1 MRLTKKK
8 WIKYTNR
15 IITIPIRKC
24 TEVGDECNSII
35 KTIGVDQAWW
45 DMQYGN
51 WIPSWWH
58 R

>member
-1 MRLTKKK
+1 MEIGLTKKK

-15 IITIPIRKC
+15 IITIPIRKY

-45 DMQYGN
+45 DM
-51 WIPSWWH
+51 
-58 R
+58 